1 MTLNL
6 RLVYY
11 AIGLL
16 AILFASAARSNDL
29 LDAAQ
34 PWDGPVPL
42 ARYFDVLEDPQGTL
56 TLADVRKADI
66 AARFKPSS
74 TTKDALNY
82 GITPSTY
89 WLRLSLKNGGDQP
102 IERFLEIAYAR
113 LLTVDFYKIAPRS
126 DGPSD

>member
-66 AARFKPSS
+66 AARFKPS
-74 TTKDALNY
+74 TTNY
-82 GITPSTY
+82 LMPYG
-89 WLRLSLKNGGDQP
+89 
-102 IERFLEIAYAR
+102 
-113 LLTVDFYKIAPRS
+113 VC
-126 DGPSD
+126 